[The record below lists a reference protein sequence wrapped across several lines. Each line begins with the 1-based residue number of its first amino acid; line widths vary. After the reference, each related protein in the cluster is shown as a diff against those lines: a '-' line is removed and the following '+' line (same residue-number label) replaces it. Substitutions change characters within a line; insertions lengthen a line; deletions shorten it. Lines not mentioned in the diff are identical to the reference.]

1 MTFIEMVQKMKEI
14 EPNIKYVVAEPR
26 CVLCGYENRPAFSKS
41 GRMWRDPQKLPGE
54 GMTAWLK
61 AVVDCPLITVSVE
74 KFGLLDL
81 SEYTDSEGA
90 IDWSKCI
97 VEV

>member
-1 MTFIEMVQKMKEI
+1 MTLTEIAKMMKEI

-26 CVLCGYENRPAFSKS
+26 CVLCGYENKPAFSKS
-41 GRMWRDPQKLPGE
+41 GKMWRDPQKLPGE

-61 AVVDCPLITVSVE
+61 AVIDCPLITVSV
-74 KFGLLDL
+74 KKSGLIDL
-81 SEYTDSEGA
+81 SPYADSEGNV
-90 IDWSKCI
+90 DWSRCL